1 MCLIAAYHL
10 VTCSKQTAYS
20 KKPEQKFFEYDDELE
35 EFNPFEPYGDGK
47 SRVPSCIEFTAAT
60 ESVLYINGSFMYLF
74 IANDFTYTF
83 VSGTEPSSSSILQ
96 WPLFFDVILALVVG
110 T

>member
-1 MCLIAAYHL
+1 MCVFISAYHL

-47 SRVPSCIEFTAAT
+47 PH
-60 ESVLYINGSFMYLF
+60 VL
-74 IANDFTYTF
+74 
-83 VSGTEPSSSSILQ
+83 V
-96 WPLFFDVILALVVG
+96 LVHCSN
-110 T
+110 